1 MHTSRTRLHLVT
13 TGGVANPIIATV
25 ENALAAVMSVLAV
38 VLPIALGVIAVLVL
52 AIFAW
57 IGVRIYR
64 RRSAA
69 RVALA

>member
-1 MHTSRTRLHLVT
+1 
-13 TGGVANPIIATV
+13 
-25 ENALAAVMSVLAV
+25 V

-52 AIFAW
+52 AIFVW

-64 RRSAA
+64 RRGAA